1 MATTLEG
8 VRTRFPCGPN
18 AGKLADRYSSY
29 DKIPLLKR
37 IGSNAIQC
45 GAAGYWYVDADLSAR
60 LRDAVDI
67 ATGQTW
73 QVIDDVGNATSGIVA
88 SVGKWAIATVAG
100 YALIQALFNK
110 RGGNRGA

>member
-1 MATTLEG
+1 MPTPLEG

-18 AGKLADRYSSY
+18 AGKLADRYSAY

-37 IGSNAIQC
+37 VGSNAIQC
-45 GAAGYWYVDADLSAR
+45 GSAGFWYVDANLSAQ

-73 QVIDDVGNATSGIVA
+73 KVVDDIGNTTTGIVA
-88 SVGKWAIATVAG
+88 SVGKWALATVAG
-100 YALIQALFNK
+100 YALVKVLFE
-110 RGGNRGA
+110 RGGNRG